1 MLTYILSQPRSG
13 STVLTAILDKRK
25 GIVCMAESCFP
36 QVLGT
41 LSKAER
47 ADKRWLAALYLGSR
61 MAPDPLDMEGAEA
74 CMDGSDDEILF
85 SLGKAVAEKLGRDP
99 AEVSNVVWKTTRA
112 IGLHDA
118 PVATCGKF
126 VALRRNII
134 NVFESQSRFVHGINN
149 RNPFRY
155 AVFAQ
160 SYEHALN
167 RCPADRT
174 FKLEYDDLPGIL
186 PKLLDF
192 LEVQDRGEWETSG
205 SILDEVAKECDWLS
219 QVTGEF
225 HNTDVKKRS
234 QLDPVMKK
242 RLAAALSMASALRPL
257 MGPVRK
263 HFDMRS
269 VTYVES
275 IAREILR
282 ENDSCAEQAHS

>member
-41 LSKAER
+41 LSKKER

-61 MAPDPLDMEGAEA
+61 MAPDPLDVNDAEA
-74 CMDGSDDEILF
+74 CMAGNDDEILCA
-85 SLGKAVAEKLGRDP
+85 LGKAVAAKLGRNPDD
-99 AEVSNVVWKTTRA
+99 VTNVVWKTTRA
-112 IGLHDA
+112 IGLHQG
-118 PVATCGKF
+118 PTATCGKF
-126 VALRRNII
+126 VVLRRNTY

-155 AVFAQ
+155 ALFSQ

-174 FKLEYDDLPGIL
+174 FKLDYDDLPGIL
-186 PKLLDF
+186 PRLLDF
-192 LEVQDRGEWETSG
+192 MEVRDQGEWETRG

-225 HNTDVKKRS
+225 ANTDENKRA
-234 QLDPVMKK
+234 QLDPMLRK
-242 RLAAALSMASALRPL
+242 RLTFALSTSSTLLPL

-263 HFDMRS
+263 HFDMCS
-269 VTYVES
+269 VAYVKKL
-275 IAREILR
+275 ARKL
-282 ENDSCAEQAHS
+282 SHS

>member
-41 LSKAER
+41 LDKAER
-47 ADKRWLAALYLGSR
+47 ANKRWLAALYLGSR
-61 MAPDPLDMEGAEA
+61 MAPDPLDIDGAEA
-74 CMDGSDDEILF
+74 CMDGTDDEILF
-85 SLGKAVAEKLGRDP
+85 ALGKAVAKKLGRDP
-99 AEVSNVVWKTTRA
+99 GDVTHVVWKTTRA
-112 IGLHDA
+112 IGLHEGPA
-118 PVATCGKF
+118 ATCGKF

-174 FKLEYDDLPGIL
+174 FKLEYDDLPGVL
-186 PKLLDF
+186 PWLLDF
-192 LEVQDRGEWETSG
+192 MEVADRGEWETTG

-225 HNTDVKKRS
+225 HNTDEKKRA
-234 QLDPVMKK
+234 QLDPEMKK
-242 RLAAALSMASALRPL
+242 RLAAALSLTSVLRPL
-257 MGPVRK
+257 MQPVRK

-269 VTYVES
+269 VAYVKR
-275 IAREILR
+275 IARGYI
-282 ENDSCAEQAHS
+282 HH

>member
-61 MAPDPLDMEGAEA
+61 MAPDPLDIDDAEA
-74 CMDGSDDEILF
+74 CMNGTDDEMLF
-85 SLGKAVAEKLGRDP
+85 TLGQTVAKKLGRDP
-99 AEVSNVVWKTTRA
+99 AEVTNVVWKTTRA
-112 IGLHDA
+112 IGLHDG
-118 PVATCGKF
+118 PIATCGKF

-149 RNPFRY
+149 RNPLRY

-160 SYEHALN
+160 SYEHALD
-167 RCPADRT
+167 RCPAGRT

-192 LEVQDRGEWETSG
+192 MEVHDRGEWETSG

-225 HNTDVKKRS
+225 HNTDEKKRA

-242 RLAAALSMASALRPL
+242 RLAVALSMTSALRPL
-257 MGPVRK
+257 MGSVRK

-269 VTYVES
+269 VAYVKS
-275 IAREILR
+275 IAQGVIR
-282 ENDSCAEQAHS
+282 ENDASTNQAHS